1 MAAGRRRFLVAFG
14 ALAAA
19 AASARLAL
27 VSRPGDPKWKDT
39 PANRGEFAAALE
51 SGKLPRP
58 KGALNLTWQY
68 ADARTRDL
76 VAPDGANLF
85 LPKRRGS
92 GASVEL
98 RAAFAEN
105 PAHYD
110 GPPKLNRFTPGQGW
124 RKTSV
129 SAESAEGRLAVSRGQ
144 DGSLRVEAPEGM
156 GFGFI
161 VERVLMS
168 EDGSVEVKVK
178 LLEIDPAIVAKIQ
191 DEKDQNSAETWEA
204 AGLGV
209 AALFMFNV
217 AGDMHR
223 KYREW
228 IETDEGR
235 SYVESVCLRKASK
248 DAGSAAPKGK
258 SPSI

>member
-1 MAAGRRRFLVAFG
+1 M
-14 ALAAA
+14 A

-27 VSRPGDPKWKDT
+27 VSRPVDPKWKDT
-39 PANRGEFAAALE
+39 PANRGEFASALE
-51 SGKLPRP
+51 SGRLPRP

-76 VAPDGANLF
+76 VQPDGANLF
-85 LPKRRGS
+85 MPKRSGA

-110 GPPKLNRFTPGQGW
+110 GPPKLNRFVPGQGW

-129 SAESAEGRLAVSRGQ
+129 EAASVEGALAVSKGG
-144 DGSLRVEAPEGM
+144 DGSLRVEAPKGM

-161 VERVLMS
+161 VDSVQMS
-168 EDGSVEVKVK
+168 EDGSVVAKVK
-178 LLEIDPAIVAKIQ
+178 LLQIDPAVVEKIR
-191 DEKDQNSAETWEA
+191 DEKGKNTAEIWQS

-209 AALFMFNV
+209 ASLFMFNV

-235 SYVESVCLRKASK
+235 SYLESVCLGKASK